1 MLQCNISHSR
11 DYRHPDT
18 ADVMLLLRLYLP
30 YGSRERMGILQG
42 TVYRQLDPS
51 VWHDSGMAQEG
62 QDRWDSP
69 IPSCGRNGKTGRTVE
84 FLYVCT
90 AGAFWLPHFLQ
101 KSRVMVDGFLP
112 LPRIR
117 EPWPLLKER
126 ILLMMFSQKKV
137 LSPLSSCLPIK
148 AEIMLCLTELRVFLC
163 LQWKDKYCAVSS
175 LNSRLV
181 ILRAGPI
188 FSWTAAGL
196 FRGMTA
202 HLNSLLLYIS

>member
-1 MLQCNISHSR
+1 MQCNISHSR
-11 DYRHPDT
+11 DYRILT
-18 ADVMLLLRLYLP
+18 LLMWCFCSDFTYLMAHGKGWAFCKALFAGSLR
-30 YGSRERMGILQG
+30 
-42 TVYRQLDPS
+42 PS

-62 QDRWDSP
+62 QDRWDSQ
-69 IPSCGRNGKTGRTVE
+69 IPLCGRNGKTGGTVE

-90 AGAFWLPHFLQ
+90 AGAFWVPCFLQ

-117 EPWPLLKER
+117 EQWPLLKER

-137 LSPLSSCLPIK
+137 LSPLSSSLPIK
-148 AEIMLCLTELRVFLC
+148 AEIMLCLAELHIFRC

-175 LNSRLV
+175 LNFRLV

-188 FSWTAAGL
+188 FSWTAAGV

-202 HLNSLLLYIS
+202 HLNSLLLCIS